1 MDLQIEGRGE
11 VTIIRPGEA
20 RLDALG
26 AVGFKDRMKAAVE
39 AAPGRVVLDLS
50 GVGFI
55 DSSGLGAVV
64 AVRRF
69 LRAGQAMDLAG
80 LTGPV
85 ARVFRLTRMDML
97 FAIHAEVA
105 DALGEAA

>member
-1 MDLQIEGRGE
+1 MELQIDRRGT
-11 VTIIRPGEA
+11 VTVIRPAEA

-26 AVGFKDRMKAAVE
+26 AVAFKDRIKTAVE

-64 AVRRF
+64 AARRF
-69 LRAGQAMDLAG
+69 LREGQALELAG

-85 ARVFRLTRMDML
+85 ARVFRLTRMDLL
-97 FAIHAEVA
+97 FTLHAEVD
-105 DALGEAA
+105 DAFRETA